1 MWVQYVKEKK
11 LLEELIDEYN
21 NGMSAP
27 MGPVVIAEGS
37 PEGASIGGGG
47 GLSFGA
53 GLGGGINLL
62 QLSELFQRMRST
74 PGGVLNTY
82 MGGGLQGL
90 PHGQVL
96 AEERSG
102 VSLQPD
108 NPEAVRRNM
117 QLSSLT
123 SELSTKD
130 GGGAGAEDA
139 SSVKLTS
146 AEGDKLSGDH

>member
-1 MWVQYVKEKK
+1 VQYVKEKK
-11 LLEELIDEYN
+11 LLEGLIDEYN

-27 MGPVVIAEGS
+27 MGLVVMAEGS
-37 PEGASIGGGG
+37 PGGASIGRGG

-62 QLSELFQRMRST
+62 QLSELFQLMRST

-82 MGGGLQGL
+82 MGGELQGL

-96 AEERSG
+96 AEGRN
-102 VSLQPD
+102 
-108 NPEAVRRNM
+108 NPEAVRGNM

-123 SELSTKD
+123 SELATKD

-146 AEGDKLSGDH
+146 AEGDKLSRDH